1 MRLIDADKLI
11 RSIDKIQTL
20 TGLGLQPVIT
30 IADVKE
36 LINAMPTVGGWISV
50 KDKMPMLVETV
61 LFTGKRYDG
70 GWLGTK
76 RGYFDGTEW
85 YADDAGT
92 IYATTT
98 VTHWM
103 PLPKPPEV
111 SENS

>member
-1 MRLIDADKLI
+1 MAEFNLE
-11 RSIDKIQTL
+11 SIIKKGVEEAINK
-20 TGLGLQPVIT
+20 PVYEGKSIT
-30 IADVKE
+30 EWAAIGMKA
-36 LINAMPTVGGWISV
+36 PRWISV

-76 RGYFDGTEW
+76 RVYFDGTEW

-103 PLPKPPEV
+103 PLPKPPEEV
-111 SENS
+111 TA